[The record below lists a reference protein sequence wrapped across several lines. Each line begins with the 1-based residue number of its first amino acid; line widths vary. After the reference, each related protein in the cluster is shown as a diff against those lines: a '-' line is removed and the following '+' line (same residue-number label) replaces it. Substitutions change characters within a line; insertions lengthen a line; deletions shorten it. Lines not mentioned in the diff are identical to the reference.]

1 MDVRKKLKVFGSL
14 AKKTAMVWIDNDPFG
29 KSAVISYYT
38 LFSLPSLLMIVAW
51 IAGQI
56 FGVDAVQGEIADK
69 IGGLIGEGASQAI
82 EDMIANAAVSEGSTV
97 TVVIGISMLLFGATG
112 VFVRLKMAM
121 NDIWNVVSK
130 KTVWLQT
137 LIDRLISFGMVLVLG
152 FLFLVSLLLSAIL
165 GIVSE
170 YIQTVAPTIAGV
182 AASIFSFLLTF
193 VVITGLFAA
202 LFKLLPDI
210 KIRWKT
216 TLSGAALTT
225 LLFLIGEY
233 LLGYYFTQSN
243 PTSVYGG
250 ASSVVLIMLWV
261 YYTCLILFFGA
272 EFTAQYAHYIDEKV
286 GPSEKGERKVVPA
299 HAGFPQSRS
308 SSNS

>member
-1 MDVRKKLKVFGSL
+1 MLILRKLKVFWSL
-14 AKKTAMVWIDNDPFG
+14 IKKTAAAWNDNDPFG

-51 IAGQI
+51 TAGLI
-56 FGVDAVQGEIADK
+56 LGPDAVQGKIANK

-82 EDMIANAAVSEGSTV
+82 EGMIANAAVSDGSTF
-97 TVVIGISMLLFGATG
+97 TVVIGVSMLLFGATG
-112 VFVRLKMAM
+112 VFVRLKLAM
-121 NDIWNVVSK
+121 NDVWKVESK

-137 LIDRLISFGMVLVLG
+137 LIDRLVSFGMILVLG
-152 FLFLVSLLLSAIL
+152 FLFLVSLVLSAL
-165 GIVSE
+165 LNVVST
-170 YIQTVAPTIAGV
+170 YIQDIAPTIAGI
-182 AASIFSFLLTF
+182 AASVFSFLLTF

-225 LLFLIGEY
+225 MLFLVGEY

-272 EFTAQYAHYIDEKV
+272 EFTARYAHYIDEKV
-286 GPSEKGERKVVPA
+286 GPNEKGQRKAPE
-299 HAGFPQSRS
+299 HAGAPYSIP

>member
-1 MDVRKKLKVFGSL
+1 MAWVE
-14 AKKTAMVWIDNDPFG
+14 NDPFG

-51 IAGQI
+51 IASEL
-56 FGVDAVQGEIADK
+56 FGVEAVRGKIAK
-69 IGGLIGEGASQAI
+69 RLGAFIGEGASNAI
-82 EDMIANAAVSEGSTV
+82 EGMIANASVKEGSTV
-97 TVVIGISMLLFGATG
+97 AVIIGIAMLIFGATG

-121 NDIWNVVSK
+121 NDIWHVEPR

-137 LIDRLISFGMVLVLG
+137 IIDRLISFGMILVLG
-152 FLFLVSLLLSAIL
+152 FLFLVSLILSFVL
-165 GIVSE
+165 KIVSD
-170 YIQTVAPTIAGV
+170 YIGTFAPKIAEV
-182 AASIFSFLLTF
+182 AASTFSYLLTF
-193 VVITGLFAA
+193 IVITGLFAA

-225 LLFLIGEY
+225 VLFLIGEF
-233 LLGYYFTQSN
+233 LLGYYFTQSD

-261 YYTCLILFFGA
+261 YYTCMILFFGA

-286 GPSEKGERKVVPA
+286 EPSEKGVRKASPG
-299 HAGFPQSRS
+299 HSGFPQSIS
-308 SSNS
+308 SAKS

>member
-1 MDVRKKLKVFGSL
+1 MDWV
-14 AKKTAMVWIDNDPFG
+14 DNDPFG

-38 LFSLPSLLMIVAW
+38 LFSLPSLLMIVTW
-51 IAGQI
+51 IASEL
-56 FGVDAVQGEIADK
+56 FGVDAVRGRIANK
-69 IGGLIGEGASQAI
+69 LGGFIGEGASKAI
-82 EDMIANAAVSEGSTV
+82 EGMIANASVKDGSTV
-97 TVVIGISMLLFGATG
+97 TVIIGVSMLIFGATG

-121 NDIWNVVSK
+121 NDIWHVEPK

-137 LIDRLISFGMVLVLG
+137 IIDRLISFGMILVLG
-152 FLFLVSLLLSAIL
+152 FLFLVSLLLSFIL
-165 GIVSE
+165 KIISDEIG
-170 YIQTVAPTIAGV
+170 TFAPKIAEV
-182 AASIFSFLLTF
+182 AASTFSYVLTF

-216 TLSGAALTT
+216 TIYGAALTT
-225 LLFLIGEY
+225 VLFLIGEY
-233 LLGYYFTQSN
+233 LLGYYFTQSD

-272 EFTAQYAHYIDEKV
+272 EYTTQYADHINEKV
-286 GPSEKGERKVVPA
+286 EPNEKGQTKAKDYNPLEVS
-299 HAGFPQSRS
+299 QSTS
-308 SSNS
+308 SSKS

>member
-1 MDVRKKLKVFGSL
+1 MAWV
-14 AKKTAMVWIDNDPFG
+14 DNDPFG

-51 IAGQI
+51 IAGSI
-56 FGVDAVQGEIADK
+56 FGVDAVRGRIADK

-82 EDMIANAAVSEGSTV
+82 EGMIANAAVSEGSTI
-97 TVVIGISMLLFGATG
+97 TVIIGVSMLLFGATG

-121 NDIWNVVSK
+121 NDIWSVESK
-130 KTVWLQT
+130 KKVWLQT

-152 FLFLVSLLLSAIL
+152 FLFLVSLLLSIIL
-165 GIVSE
+165 RVASE
-170 YIQTVAPTIAGV
+170 YIERFAPLAGAIA
-182 AASIFSFLLTF
+182 ADLFSFLLSF
-193 VVITGLFAA
+193 AVITSLFAA

-216 TLSGAALTT
+216 TLSGASLTT
-225 LLFLIGEY
+225 LLFLVGEF
-233 LLGYYFTQSN
+233 LLGYYFTQSD

-261 YYTCLILFFGA
+261 YYTCIILFFGA
-272 EFTAQYAHYIDEKV
+272 EFTFQYANYIDERV
-286 GPSEKGERKVVPA
+286 GPNDKGVRKVTPP
-299 HAGFPQSRS
+299 HAGFPQSTS

>member
-1 MDVRKKLKVFGSL
+1 MAWV
-14 AKKTAMVWIDNDPFG
+14 DNDPFG

-51 IAGQI
+51 IAGDL
-56 FGVDAVQGEIADK
+56 FGVEAVSGKITDK
-69 IGGLIGEGASQAI
+69 IGGLIGEGASEAL
-82 EDMIANAAVSEGSTV
+82 EGMIANAAVSEGSTF
-97 TVVIGISMLLFGATG
+97 TVIIGVSMLLFGATG

-121 NDIWNVVSK
+121 NDVWEVESK

-152 FLFLVSLLLSAIL
+152 FLFLVSLLLSTIL
-165 GIVSE
+165 RVASD
-170 YIQTVAPTIAGV
+170 YIGTFAPAVAEV
-182 AASIFSFLLTF
+182 AASTFSYLLTF
-193 VVITGLFAA
+193 TVITALFAA
-202 LFKLLPDI
+202 LFKWLPDI

-216 TLSGAALTT
+216 TLFGAALTT
-225 LLFLIGEY
+225 ILFLVGEY
-233 LLGYYFTQSN
+233 LLGYYFSQSD

-272 EFTAQYAHYIDEKV
+272 DFTAQYAHYIDEKV
-286 GPSEKGERKVVPA
+286 GPSEKGVRKGVPG
-299 HAGFPQSRS
+299 HAGFPQSKS
-308 SSNS
+308 SSKS